1 MIWFGRNVSVLKTT
15 KVNTAKTTNVITSCS
30 TFNWI
35 RLNGPPCS
43 LYPILLAGTWN
54 IYSNSAMPQLI
65 SIMDTSPSLLNHFH
79 SENLRWPY
87 QAMIIKELLMTN
99 RPIVK
104 NAFIEDVWV
113 SEPFRDLDTWPDAC
127 SFQRVENT
135 EKTNTGTAK
144 TNTG

>member
-1 MIWFGRNVSVLKTT
+1 
-15 KVNTAKTTNVITSCS
+15 
-30 TFNWI
+30 
-35 RLNGPPCS
+35 
-43 LYPILLAGTWN
+43 
-54 IYSNSAMPQLI
+54 
-65 SIMDTSPSLLNHFH
+65 MDTSPSLLNHFH

-87 QAMIIKELLMTN
+87 EAMIIKELLMTN